1 MKITGPGGVSQTS
14 SSSGTRAAAAP
25 GFAVSTGS
33 AAEATGPA
41 RSAAASG
48 VASLDALLAL
58 QALDEPMERRRRAM
72 RRAGRLLDVLDEV
85 KIALL
90 GGANDAGALQR
101 LAQAVREQRE
111 ETDESRLEGVLEQVA
126 ARDAVELAKAEMS
139 RLAA

>member
-25 GFAVSTGS
+25 GFAVSTGA
-33 AAEATGPA
+33 AAEATGTA
-41 RSAAASG
+41 RTAAASG

-111 ETDESRLEGVLEQVA
+111 ETDDSRLEGVLDQVD
-126 ARDAVELAKAEMS
+126 ARAAVELAKAEMS

>member
-14 SSSGTRAAAAP
+14 SSSGTRAAVAP
-25 GFAVSTGS
+25 GFAVSTGAASETAS
-33 AAEATGPA
+33 AVRT
-41 RSAAASG
+41 AAASG

-111 ETDESRLEGVLEQVA
+111 ETDDSRLEGVLDQVD
-126 ARDAVELAKAEMS
+126 ARAAVELAKAEMS